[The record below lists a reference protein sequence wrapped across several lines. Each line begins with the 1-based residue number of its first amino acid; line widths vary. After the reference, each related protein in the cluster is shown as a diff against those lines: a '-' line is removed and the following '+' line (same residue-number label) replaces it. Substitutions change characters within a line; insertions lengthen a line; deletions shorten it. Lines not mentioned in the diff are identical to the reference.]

1 MAVVIMTLT
10 AAGHPNAFVRTGV
23 GMVVLA
29 TVFGLFAIPIFGA
42 MGAAAATSATGCLG
56 AASGLWLAHRL
67 AGVPIPIA
75 SFARAGAATVAA
87 ALACH
92 ASLSL
97 LPLFGAL
104 AAGGLAA
111 LAVLALSGELGGP
124 ELRAALGVFDARDTG
139 TAVGDTG

>member
-1 MAVVIMTLT
+1 MAVVVMTLT

-29 TVFGLFAIPIFGA
+29 TVFGVFAIPIFGA

-56 AASGLWLAHRL
+56 AVSGLWLAHRL

-75 SFARAGAATVAA
+75 SFVRAGAATLAA
-87 ALACH
+87 ALACY

-104 AAGGLAA
+104 AAGALAA
-111 LAVLALSGELGGP
+111 VAVLALSGELGGP